1 MIYTQMYYLKTVIT
15 TNKGPCGAVD
25 SRLESPTKISNF
37 CGARYGNDEVGGRGP
52 IRE

>member
-25 SRLESPTKISNF
+25 SRL
-37 CGARYGNDEVGGRGP
+37 RGNDECF
-52 IRE
+52 